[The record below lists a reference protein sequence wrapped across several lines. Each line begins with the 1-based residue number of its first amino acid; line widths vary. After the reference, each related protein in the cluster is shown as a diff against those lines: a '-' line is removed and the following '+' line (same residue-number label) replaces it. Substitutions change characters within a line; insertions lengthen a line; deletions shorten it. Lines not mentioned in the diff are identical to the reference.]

1 MPCENKNGGEI
12 TMKKLSFTGVILLIL
27 GLVATLFIPFQTFLV
42 IEPSSTN
49 GDAVLFSL
57 PDDHSFSVRY
67 THSIHLSEVEE
78 FYQQTSSNQI
88 KQTALLYE
96 DTAIGMP
103 ANAEGHEIFEVTK
116 EGKYLISNM
125 DKMFPYIDIRIGQ
138 VVANHRLVVDGKE
151 YPLADYFDKGS
162 VVHVEMKK
170 QSFYDQWKGVTVVG
184 KR

>member
-1 MPCENKNGGEI
+1 
-12 TMKKLSFTGVILLIL
+12 MKKFSFMGAILLIL
-27 GLVATLFIPFQTFLV
+27 CVGIILFIPLQTFLV
-42 IEPSSTN
+42 IEPRSTT
-49 GDAVLFSL
+49 GDPVLFSL

-78 FYQQTSSNQI
+78 FYHQTSSYQI
-88 KQTALLYE
+88 QQTQLLYE

-103 ANAEGHEIFEVTK
+103 ANAEGNETFEVTK

-125 DKMFPYIDIRIGQ
+125 DKVFPFIDIRIGQ
-138 VVANHRLVVDGKE
+138 VVANHRLVMDGKE

-162 VVHVEMKK
+162 VVRVQIMK
-170 QSFYDQWKGVTVVG
+170 QSLYDQWKGVTVVG

>member
-1 MPCENKNGGEI
+1 
-12 TMKKLSFTGVILLIL
+12 MKKYSFSGAILIIPVLLIII
-27 GLVATLFIPFQTFLV
+27 FIPFQTFIV
-42 IEPSSTN
+42 IEPRNTD
-49 GDAVLFSL
+49 GTAALFKL

-78 FYQQTSSNQI
+78 FYRQSTNQIQQT
-88 KQTALLYE
+88 KLLYE

-103 ANAEGHEIFEVTK
+103 ANAEGDETFKVTK

-125 DKMFPYIDIRIGQ
+125 NKVFPFIDIRIGQ
-138 VVANHRLVVDGKE
+138 VVANHRLVIDDKA

-162 VVHVEMKK
+162 VVRVQLKK
-170 QSFYDQWKGVTVVG
+170 QSLYDQWRGVTVVG

>member
-1 MPCENKNGGEI
+1 
-12 TMKKLSFTGVILLIL
+12 MKKLSFTGVTLLIL
-27 GLVATLFIPFQTFLV
+27 GLLSTLFIPFQTFLV
-42 IEPSSTN
+42 IEPIRSD
-49 GDAVLFSL
+49 GDAVLFRL

-78 FYQQTSSNQI
+78 FYHQTSSDQI
-88 KQTALLYE
+88 QQTELLYE

-103 ANAEGHEIFEVTK
+103 ANAEGNETFEVTE

-125 DKMFPYIDIRIGQ
+125 DRMFPYIDIRIGQ
-138 VVANHRLVVDGKE
+138 VVANHRLVVEGKE
-151 YPLADYFDKGS
+151 YPLADYFEKGS
-162 VVHVEMKK
+162 VVRVQIKK